1 MSHEQDNQE
10 VTHTVEMQ
18 IPAADAAE
26 LADAMT
32 TVGDFLHNYSDTL
45 RGEDTDTEEEKK
57 EAKEEKPAAPAEEP
71 RKAIRIELP
80 RDDNG
85 KLAEALRTAA
95 HFVYAAS
102 GFVGGDDKLAR
113 EELREIENAPAA
125 ETLKPKNRQE
135 EMAEEGKVPVNLLDW
150 EGGGGTLARGEVYAV
165 MGEAKSGQL
174 TLCKIFAAVAAGAEF
189 GGFSSA
195 TEEDIEVQLLLTDRG
210 ERDACRAEREM
221 GEYISE
227 WSGGK
232 NNAYNVYAYSL
243 RGIHAREARE
253 EAFSKWEQERPDLIV
268 IDGAVD
274 LCDFWHRSAC
284 VSLFADLKRKAEK
297 MNCAVLVVVPEC
309 SYDDMWQELT
319 DTAKREC
326 AEVFQIRKDDNC
338 VFHVSIPAEG
348 APLEVFSFTREGKC
362 GIPTIKEISAAG
374 DLPF

>member
-32 TVGDFLHNYSDTL
+32 TVGDFLHNYSGTL
-45 RGEDTDTEEEKK
+45 RGEDTDTEEE
-57 EAKEEKPAAPAEEP
+57 ETEKPAPAAPAEEP

-135 EMAEEGKVPVNLLDW
+135 EMAEEGKEPVNLLNW
-150 EGGGGTLARGEVYAV
+150 HGGGGTLARGEVYAII
-165 MGEAKSGQL
+165 GKPKSGAL
-174 TLCKIFAAVAAGAEF
+174 TLAKTLAAAAGCAQF
-189 GGFSSA
+189 GGFCGTDDLCVS
-195 TEEDIEVQLLLTDRG
+195 VYLTDRG
-210 ERDACRAEREM
+210 KRDAARAESD
-221 GEYISE
+221 IDVWNSI
-227 WSGGK
+227 WGGG
-232 NNAYNVYAYSL
+232 YSNVWAHSKLPHLTASL
-243 RGIHAREARE
+243 THQSCPADLVVIDSVETLCDYTERRACDRLFRTLREAAKKMYCAILVTIV
-253 EAFSKWEQERPDLIV
+253 EADCYEQ
-268 IDGAVD
+268 
-274 LCDFWHRSAC
+274 
-284 VSLFADLKRKAEK
+284 
-297 MNCAVLVVVPEC
+297 
-309 SYDDMWQELT
+309 LT

-338 VFHVSIPAEG
+338 VFHVSIPAGG
-348 APLEVFSFTREGKC
+348 APMEVFSFTRKGKR
-362 GIPTIKEISAAG
+362 GTPTIKEISAAG